1 MWAAFIAAC
10 REPGK
15 TGAGLK
21 SFRFFGIL
29 NKLPL
34 KIPARSRTTLDSF
47 GNIDSKFRFVI
58 LASKR
63 AKQLL
68 KGAKPKIKAKS
79 RNLIRIAQSEVK
91 SGLIEFELIPTRKD
105 DTPDQDERVFV
116 GADIGPDDLGE
127 PEVLVGKELVEEG
140 TGKEIEG
147 DVEEEEETDEEPED
161 GLKEEKDE

>member
-1 MWAAFIAAC
+1 M
-10 REPGK
+10 
-15 TGAGLK
+15 
-21 SFRFFGIL
+21 
-29 NKLPL
+29 
-34 KIPARSRTTLDSF
+34 DSF

-105 DTPDQDERVFV
+105 DSPDQDERVFV

-147 DVEEEEETDEEPED
+147 DVEEEEEETDEEAED
-161 GLKEEKDE
+161 GQKEEKDE